1 MASDQQAVST
11 SQTNAT
17 STANAVPATQKQVS
31 VTSAQVTLAQQ
42 VQASAQAKVDTAQQ
56 LVNSASATVKQ
67 DQAKVDSASASVK
80 TAQDAVNGV
89 GLGSA
94 QAALTSAQA
103 AQTSAQKTADSAS
116 AALATVRD
124 VAAQADNDVAK
135 AQTANDQAQ
144 SALTSAQSAQAS
156 AQSTADSASNVVASD
171 QVAVNSA
178 QDAVNSAQ
186 AALDSVNTI
195 TLPSGYVS
203 AFKGNVAGTVS
214 SSELEAVAKPGV
226 AMNTYKD
233 NVVAEKEVVSTNGA
247 DVSLTSE
254 QEKQLTLFIA
264 ELVNSVRNQVGSS
277 AVKVTEESLAYS
289 KTIIKGYNATGTQPV
304 THNSKV
310 IVNAEKL
317 YNVNS
322 GEDLSLFFGDDSTP
336 LTMNDIFGRAY
347 NGLVGMLFNDA
358 DSNWGHTYSILGQ
371 NPRGISFG
379 QEYLGVDSD
388 QWGDTQYEFIGLN
401 STTTNGTVPC
411 QGNT

>member
-1 MASDQQAVST
+1 M
-11 SQTNAT
+11 
-17 STANAVPATQKQVS
+17 
-31 VTSAQVTLAQQ
+31 
-42 VQASAQAKVDTAQQ
+42 
-56 LVNSASATVKQ
+56 
-67 DQAKVDSASASVK
+67 
-80 TAQDAVNGV
+80 
-89 GLGSA
+89 
-94 QAALTSAQA
+94 
-103 AQTSAQKTADSAS
+103 
-116 AALATVRD
+116 
-124 VAAQADNDVAK
+124 
-135 AQTANDQAQ
+135 
-144 SALTSAQSAQAS
+144 
-156 AQSTADSASNVVASD
+156 VASD

-233 NVVAEKEVVSTNGA
+233 NVVAGKEVVSTNGA

-277 AVKVTEESLAYS
+277 AVKVTEGSLAYA

-336 LTMNDIFGRAY
+336 LTMNDIFGRVY

-371 NPRGISFG
+371 NPQGISFG

-401 STTTNGTVPC
+401 STTTNNDF
-411 QGNT
+411 NTSNEFSIPNTTETHQQALHKAKSALANAENQLATDQAKLTSANQALANANEAVAQAKTTADNAKATLTDAQTKQSLANADVTAKQSEADQANSALATANQNVATAQVALENLSADQATKLANLQSSKDALTSAQAELAKRQATDASAQDALK